1 MWFQVRYL
9 PADARQ
15 VNEDAVQANDESQV
29 LQQWDAQR
37 GVLLSVQAKAQAK
50 PRASVRPLAGGGF
63 DVAWWCRELDT
74 LVSAGMTVVEAIDTL
89 AQDRSDAARRNV
101 HESLWRSLQ
110 QGASLSKAMQDCG
123 RFPMVLVA
131 GVAASERASTLPAA
145 LRDYLQ
151 YDQLLRR
158 LRRQAVSAAVYPAL
172 VTSIGAGV
180 ALFLLFYVIPR
191 FSRMYGDLRGQ
202 LSTGTEFV
210 LWLSRGL
217 NDHAWA
223 VAGALLAVLSITLWA
238 WHRGLLI
245 HWALALPDSI
255 GPLQRQTD
263 HFRLAKLYQALA
275 VLFKGGYTVDQ
286 ALATAGQ
293 LHLGTRFDR
302 CLSQARRHIA
312 NGRSASDGLALA
324 GLTDL
329 TDQRLLAA
337 GERTGGFE
345 AVLRSIAERH
355 SLAFEV
361 FVERATR
368 IVEPVLLLLVASI
381 VGGLVVM
388 MYMPIFDMAGGL
400 GVTR

>member
-1 MWFQVRYL
+1 MC
-9 PADARQ
+9 
-15 VNEDAVQANDESQV
+15 S
-29 LQQWDAQR
+29 
-37 GVLLSVQAKAQAK
+37 
-50 PRASVRPLAGGGF
+50 
-63 DVAWWCRELDT
+63 
-74 LVSAGMTVVEAIDTL
+74 
-89 AQDRSDAARRNV
+89 SD
-101 HESLWRSLQ
+101 L
-110 QGASLSKAMQDCG
+110 
-123 RFPMVLVA
+123 
-131 GVAASERASTLPAA
+131 
-145 LRDYLQ
+145 
-151 YDQLLRR
+151 
-158 LRRQAVSAAVYPAL
+158 
-172 VTSIGAGV
+172 
-180 ALFLLFYVIPR
+180 
-191 FSRMYGDLRGQ
+191 
-202 LSTGTEFV
+202 
-210 LWLSRGL
+210 
-217 NDHAWA
+217 
-223 VAGALLAVLSITLWA
+223 TLWA